1 MFLLLLHCSAC
12 LPGSCLMRLTNLFPL
27 FFLFSLSLLQAKDLQ
42 LGMIL
47 VCVVCMFFVTN
58 VPRVLLN
65 LYELFHVDRSIEC
78 GDDFR

>member
-1 MFLLLLHCSAC
+1 MVFLS
-12 LPGSCLMRLTNLFPL
+12 
-27 FFLFSLSLLQAKDLQ
+27 FFLYLFISFFLYFLQAKDLQ

-65 LYELFHVDRSIEC
+65 LYELFHVDYSIEC